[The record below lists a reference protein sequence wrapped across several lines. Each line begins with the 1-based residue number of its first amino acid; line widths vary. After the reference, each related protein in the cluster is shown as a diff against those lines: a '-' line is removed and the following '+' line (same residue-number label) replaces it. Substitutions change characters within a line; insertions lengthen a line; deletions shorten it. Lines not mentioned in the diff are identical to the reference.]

1 MRVATGIQNRVSG
14 VVECHVSVQAI
25 GSGHPLL
32 RHCFWA
38 VFTRKTHESR
48 VIRTSDET
56 EEENRNEGEWFFCVS
71 CNFISYTSYY
81 LVSTIP
87 IDTHVYDATKEF
99 VLRDFPVFVTALL
112 STNSI
117 TAWLISFVTYSA
129 SKQKINTIMS
139 YNSASV
145 AATSGNDNTR
155 FKSSNHSFS
164 IIITT
169 TTTIVVCGTCC
180 LYQFIVWRARKR
192 SRTIVQQIMD
202 SIQNEDG
209 PLVRVFVTE
218 QPFPLFLCMTLFSL
232 TGVWILLSQNNTD
245 RL

>member
-1 MRVATGIQNRVSG
+1 MSRVRTSDRFGTST
-14 VVECHVSVQAI
+14 
-25 GSGHPLL
+25 PLDINFERFSL
-32 RHCFWA
+32 
-38 VFTRKTHESR
+38 VKLDHESR

-218 QPFPLFLCMTLFSL
+218 QTCPLFLCMTLFPPH
-232 TGVWILLSQNNTD
+232 Q
-245 RL
+245 RLVPAVAKQYRSTIMIPSFVIVSSPHQ

>member
-1 MRVATGIQNRVSG
+1 MSRVRTSDRFGTST
-14 VVECHVSVQAI
+14 
-25 GSGHPLL
+25 PLDINFERFSL
-32 RHCFWA
+32 
-38 VFTRKTHESR
+38 VKLDHESR

-56 EEENRNEGEWFFCVS
+56 EEENRNEGEWFCVS

-218 QPFPLFLCMTLFSL
+218 QTFPLFLCMTLFPL
-232 TGVWILLSQNNTD
+232 TSVWFLLSQNNTD